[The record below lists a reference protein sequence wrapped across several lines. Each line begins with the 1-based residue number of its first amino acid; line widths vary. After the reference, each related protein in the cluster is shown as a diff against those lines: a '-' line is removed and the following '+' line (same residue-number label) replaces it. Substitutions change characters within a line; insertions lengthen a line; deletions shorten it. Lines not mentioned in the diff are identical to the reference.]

1 MIPLHAPHISK
12 NDIINVTKT
21 LKSGWVSSSGKL
33 INEFENKLSKFT
45 GSKYCVAVSSG
56 TSALHLAL
64 LSLGIKENEEI
75 IIPTIT
81 FIAPVNAINYIG
93 AKPIFMDVDNFLN
106 IDSSKVIDFLEN
118 KIYLKKG
125 YAYNKKTK
133 KRVRAIIIVHVFGNP
148 ANIEKINKIC
158 RMKNIDC
165 IEDAAEGLGSYYV
178 KGKYKGKH
186 VGSIGKVG
194 CISFNGNKIITTGA
208 GGAIITDSKKIYS
221 KIKYLSTQAK
231 DDDIKYIHNEV
242 GYNYRMPNIL
252 AALGI
257 TQLGSIKSNLL
268 KKRKINEL
276 YLKKFSQIENV
287 EIFVEPEYA
296 QSNFWLNIIR
306 FNKSK
311 KENFIEKITKYLN
324 KNGIQA
330 RPLWKPNHMQKP
342 YLRCETFKM
351 YNAEKYYN
359 NCLCLP
365 SSCNLSAKDIGYISI
380 TIKNYLTKNHY

>member
-1 MIPLHAPHISK
+1 MIPLHAPHISM
-12 NDIINVTKT
+12 NDVIKVTKT

-118 KIYLKKG
+118 KIYLRKG
-125 YAYNKKTK
+125 NAYNKKTK
-133 KRVRAIIIVHVFGNP
+133 KRVRAIITVHVFGNP

-268 KKRKINEL
+268 KKRKIN
-276 YLKKFSQIENV
+276 
-287 EIFVEPEYA
+287 
-296 QSNFWLNIIR
+296 
-306 FNKSK
+306 
-311 KENFIEKITKYLN
+311 
-324 KNGIQA
+324 
-330 RPLWKPNHMQKP
+330 
-342 YLRCETFKM
+342 
-351 YNAEKYYN
+351 
-359 NCLCLP
+359 
-365 SSCNLSAKDIGYISI
+365 
-380 TIKNYLTKNHY
+380 